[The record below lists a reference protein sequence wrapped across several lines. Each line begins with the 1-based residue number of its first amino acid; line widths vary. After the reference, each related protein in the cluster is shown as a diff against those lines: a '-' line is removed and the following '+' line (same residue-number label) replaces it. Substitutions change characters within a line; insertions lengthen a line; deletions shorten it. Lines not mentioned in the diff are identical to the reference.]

1 MTAGGPADP
10 FDTKQGFFKRLF
22 GGRKPVQAEPV
33 PMGSA
38 PPEPTDSPAVS
49 TDQSQTTEEITV
61 EGSSVEEVLEQLR
74 ARGVTEVDE
83 SMLRSSIGDKHPSV
97 IKVVVDRTRKTVV
110 HRPSQGETPD

>member
-22 GGRKPVQAEPV
+22 GGRKPVPTDSAI
-33 PMGSA
+33 GSA

-61 EGSSVEEVLEQLR
+61 EGSSVEEVLEQLG